1 MSKKSKIQEI
11 PLNLDEESVEKSRF
25 AGMLKRD
32 IEAAASAVAAHK
44 AKSAEL
50 SGDLSAKLENFVNKG
65 GHKSAL
71 KAAEKLAGMESAEAQ
86 DWLRSFQA
94 YLMAGCALITYSFG
108 TNPLAEKPLRTYRI
122 AKKSLPISCKINSST
137 MTIRS
142 MSNTIFADLSR
153 TQTITSSPEYMRFQ
167 IADTMTRL

>member
-1 MSKKSKIQEI
+1 MKSSSACPSPSTPHTASGETKRAVISSDQATTQ
-11 PLNLDEESVEKSRF
+11 
-25 AGMLKRD
+25 AGFKPRTSN
-32 IEAAASAVAAHK
+32 IAS
-44 AKSAEL
+44 
-50 SGDLSAKLENFVNKG
+50 NFLTAFIAN
-65 GHKSAL
+65 
-71 KAAEKLAGMESAEAQ
+71 
-86 DWLRSFQA
+86 
-94 YLMAGCALITYSFG
+94 LMAGCALITYSFG

>member
-1 MSKKSKIQEI
+1 MTKKSKIQEI

-71 KAAEKLAGMESAEAQ
+71 KAAEKIAGMEAAEAQ
-86 DWLRSFQA
+86 DWMRSFQA
-94 YLMAGCALITYSFG
+94 YCDALGVNDQIDMFEQEHQNNLNMSTIAAASAGQPQFSEELML
-108 TNPLAEKPLRTYRI
+108 N
-122 AKKSLPISCKINSST
+122 
-137 MTIRS
+137 
-142 MSNTIFADLSR
+142 
-153 TQTITSSPEYMRFQ
+153 
-167 IADTMTRL
+167 